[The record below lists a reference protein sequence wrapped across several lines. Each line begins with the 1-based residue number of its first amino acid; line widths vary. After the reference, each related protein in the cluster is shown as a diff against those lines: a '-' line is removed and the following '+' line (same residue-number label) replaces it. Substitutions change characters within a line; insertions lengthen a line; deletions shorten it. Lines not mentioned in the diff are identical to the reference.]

1 MPSTPLSS
9 TSPPT
14 TGETSRTGPRRP
26 ALMLAVLLAG
36 QFMVNVDTAVVNVA
50 GPSIRADL
58 RPSGGAL
65 GLVVSGYTLAY
76 AVLLVTGARLG
87 QARGHRRMFLL
98 GLGAFT
104 AASLACGLAPST
116 GVLVA
121 ARLAQGAAGA
131 LMVPQVL
138 SGIQL
143 HFTGPARARAQGLL
157 AVALSGGAVAGQVL
171 GGVLVSAD
179 VGGLGWRPVFLVNVP
194 AGVVLLAVGA
204 RLLPA
209 DAGGRGARL
218 DLAGAALLSAAALLA
233 VVPLLFGREA
243 GWPPW
248 TWASL
253 AACVPVAALFVRRQ
267 RRAAS
272 PLLALGVL
280 GRPVVAWTL
289 GALGLATGTFYAMM
303 FVLALY
309 LQDGLG
315 RSALFSGLAL
325 VPWVAAFG
333 IAGALVPRLPA
344 RVAARAPV
352 AGYLLLASAYAVA
365 GLTRPDGAALAV
377 LLGFG
382 GLGLG
387 LGFAPQLG
395 RLTAHVPDRYAADLS
410 GLANMNF
417 QLAGVAGVAVFGTLY
432 LGLPGGHGPAFTA
445 VMLGFG
451 GTALAAAA
459 ASFAGRRAARREDQ
473 GSSPAR
479 RAAVTASSRV

>member
-1 MPSTPLSS
+1 
-9 TSPPT
+9 
-14 TGETSRTGPRRP
+14 
-26 ALMLAVLLAG
+26 MLAVLLAG
-36 QFMVNVDTAVVNVA
+36 QFMVNVDIAVVNVA
-50 GPSIRADL
+50 GPSIREDL

-65 GLVVSGYTLAY
+65 ELVVSGYTLAY

-104 AASLACGLAPST
+104 AASLACGLAPTT
-116 GVLVA
+116 GALVA

-194 AGVVLLAVGA
+194 AGIVLLAIGA

-209 DAGGRGARL
+209 DAGGRSARL

-253 AACVPVAALFVRRQ
+253 AACVPAAALFVRRQ
-267 RRAAS
+267 RRVAS

-289 GALGLATGTFYAMM
+289 GALGAATGTFYAMM

-315 RSALFSGLAL
+315 RSALFSGLVL

-344 RVAARAPV
+344 RLAARAPV
-352 AGYLLLASAYAVA
+352 AGYLLLASVYVAA
-365 GLTRPDGAALAV
+365 GLARPDGTVLAV

-387 LGFAPQLG
+387 FGFAPQLG
-395 RLTAHVPDRYAADLS
+395 RLTAHVPDRHAADLS
-410 GLANMNF
+410 GLVNMNF

-432 LGLPGGHGPAFTA
+432 LGVPGGHGPAFTA

-451 GTALAAAA
+451 GTALAATA
-459 ASFAGRRAARREDQ
+459 ASLAGHRAARREDQ

-479 RAAVTASSRV
+479 RAAVTASNRV

>member
-1 MPSTPLSS
+1 MSS
-9 TSPPT
+9 VPAPV
-14 TGETSRTGPRRP
+14 TGEPRAPGPRRP
-26 ALMLAVLLAG
+26 GLMLAVLLAG
-36 QFMVNVDTAVVNVA
+36 QFMVNVDIAVVNVA
-50 GPSIRADL
+50 GPSVRQDL

-65 GLVVSGYTLAY
+65 ELVVSGYTLAY

-116 GVLVA
+116 GALVA

-194 AGVVLLAVGA
+194 AGIVLLAAGV
-204 RLLPA
+204 RMLPA
-209 DAGGRGARL
+209 DAPGRGARL
-218 DLAGAALLSAAALLA
+218 DLGGAALLSAAALLA

-267 RRAAS
+267 RRVES

-289 GALGLATGTFYAMM
+289 GALGAATGTFYAMM

-315 RSALFSGLAL
+315 RSALFSGLVL

-333 IAGALVPRLPA
+333 IAGPLVPRLAA
-344 RVAARAPV
+344 RLAARAPI
-352 AGYLLLASAYAVA
+352 AGYLLLASVYATV
-365 GLTRPDGAALAV
+365 GLTRADGAALAA

-387 LGFAPQLG
+387 FGFAPQLG
-395 RLTAHVPDRYAADLS
+395 RLTAHVPDRHAADLS
-410 GLANMNF
+410 GLVNMNF

-459 ASFAGRRAARREDQ
+459 ASFAGHRAARREDQ

-479 RAAVTASSRV
+479 RAAVTASNRV

>member
-1 MPSTPLSS
+1 MPSTP
-9 TSPPT
+9 PPT

-218 DLAGAALLSAAALLA
+218 DLAGAALLSTAALLA

-289 GALGLATGTFYAMM
+289 GALGMATGTFYAMM

-410 GLANMNF
+410 GLVNMNF

-432 LGLPGGHGPAFTA
+432 LGFPGGHGPAFTA

>member
-1 MPSTPLSS
+1 MPS
-9 TSPPT
+9 TSPPST
-14 TGETSRTGPRRP
+14 SGTSRTGPRRP

-204 RLLPA
+204 WLLPA

-387 LGFAPQLG
+387 LGFAPHLG

-432 LGLPGGHGPAFTA
+432 LGFPGGHGPAFTA

>member
-1 MPSTPLSS
+1 
-9 TSPPT
+9 
-14 TGETSRTGPRRP
+14 
-26 ALMLAVLLAG
+26 MLAVLLAG

-289 GALGLATGTFYAMM
+289 GALGMATGTFYAMM

-432 LGLPGGHGPAFTA
+432 LGFPGGHGPAFTA